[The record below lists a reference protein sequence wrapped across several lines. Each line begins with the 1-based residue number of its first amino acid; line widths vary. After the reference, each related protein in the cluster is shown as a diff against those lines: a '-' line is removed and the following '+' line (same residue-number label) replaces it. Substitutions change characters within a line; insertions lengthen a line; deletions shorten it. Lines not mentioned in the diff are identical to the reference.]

1 MGRAFARLATHFPSY
16 IAVRKPSR
24 RTQGASQEHDHGY
37 KRLFSDPILVEE
49 LLRGFLT
56 DDWLER
62 LDFSSLQRVGNSFVS
77 EDLRE
82 RHSDIIWRLRLRGE
96 EDRWVYLYLLLEFQS
111 TSDPF
116 MAVRVMTYEGLL
128 LEEII
133 RREKLKSGD
142 RLPLVL
148 PVVLHSGKG
157 RWRGALRLES
167 LFVPV
172 PRELRRY
179 LPRLTYLLLDER
191 RLNLNRPELARN
203 RVAALFR
210 IETNDDTA
218 ALPALSQALDQLVPP
233 RESELRR
240 TVQAWFTSLV
250 RRIFPD
256 AIIPAGVNLKEAP
269 MLEETLIKWH
279 DEIRKEALKEGR
291 QEGRQEGQI
300 LTLRK
305 MLLQQLTLRFGR
317 LPKTVR
323 SQVEQ
328 ISSTQ
333 ELEKLTRKVLTA
345 RSLAEMGIG

>member
-1 MGRAFARLATHFPSY
+1 M
-16 IAVRKPSR
+16 RKPNR
-24 RTQGASQEHDHGY
+24 RTRGTSQEHDHGY
-37 KRLFSDPILVEE
+37 KRLFSHPTLVEE

-56 DDWLER
+56 GDWLER
-62 LDFSSLQRVGNSFVS
+62 LDFASLERVGNSFVAD
-77 EDLRE
+77 DLRE

-111 TSDPF
+111 TSEPF
-116 MAVRVMTYEGLL
+116 MAVRLLTYVGLL

-133 RREKLKSGD
+133 RREKLKPGD

-157 RWRGALRLES
+157 RWRGPLRLES

-172 PRELRRY
+172 PRELKRY
-179 LPRLTYLLLDER
+179 LPRLTY
-191 RLNLNRPELARN
+191 
-203 RVAALFR
+203 VFR

-240 TVQAWFTSLV
+240 TVRAWFTSLV
-250 RRIFPD
+250 RRVFPD
-256 AIIPAGVNLKEAP
+256 AIIPEGVNLKEAP
-269 MLEETLIKWH
+269 MLEETLVKWH
-279 DEIRKEALKEGR
+279 DEIREEALQEGR
-291 QEGRQEGQI
+291 REGRQEGQV

-305 MLLQQLTLRFGR
+305 MLLRQLTLRFGR
-317 LPKTVR
+317 LPKAVR
-323 SQVEQ
+323 SRVER

-333 ELEKLTRKVLTA
+333 DLERLTEQVLSA
-345 RSLAEMGIG
+345 RSLEEMAIG

>member
-1 MGRAFARLATHFPSY
+1 
-16 IAVRKPSR
+16 
-24 RTQGASQEHDHGY
+24 
-37 KRLFSDPILVEE
+37 
-49 LLRGFLT
+49 
-56 DDWLER
+56 
-62 LDFSSLQRVGNSFVS
+62 
-77 EDLRE
+77 
-82 RHSDIIWRLRLRGE
+82 LRGE

-116 MAVRVMTYEGLL
+116 MAVRLLTYVGLL

-133 RREKLKSGD
+133 RREKLKPGD

-157 RWRGALRLES
+157 RWRGPLRLES

-172 PRELRRY
+172 PRELKRY
-179 LPRLTYLLLDER
+179 LPRLTYVLLDER
-191 RLNLNRPELARN
+191 RLNLDRPELDRN

-250 RRIFPD
+250 RRVFPD
-256 AIIPAGVNLKEAP
+256 AIIPEGVNLKEAP

-279 DEIRKEALKEGR
+279 DEIRQEAL
-291 QEGRQEGQI
+291 QEGQV

-305 MLLQQLTLRFGR
+305 MLLRQLALRFGR
-317 LPKTVR
+317 VPKTVR
-323 SQVEQ
+323 SRVEK

-333 ELEKLTRKVLTA
+333 ELELLTEKVLSA
-345 RSLAEMGIG
+345 RSLKEMGIA